1 MVFLVGSGQYKSKV
15 VQRRKSD
22 EPLTRSWV
30 AKAHMGRQ
38 GWPVSDPTDEP
49 LEFRLLKKIM
59 VVHCVL
65 WQKGARVHS
74 ALQFGA
80 YGAAQPQATQ
90 ITGANPHPP
99 QKTPTLAHEH
109 VIIMCVS
116 AK

>member
-1 MVFLVGSGQYKSKV
+1 
-15 VQRRKSD
+15 
-22 EPLTRSWV
+22 
-30 AKAHMGRQ
+30 MGRQ
-38 GWPVSDPTDEP
+38 GRPVSDPTDEP

-65 WQKGARVHS
+65 WQKGA
-74 ALQFGA
+74 LQFGA

-90 ITGANPHPP
+90 ITGANPRPP
-99 QKTPTLAHEH
+99 QKTATLAHEH

>member
-1 MVFLVGSGQYKSKV
+1 MVFLVGSGQYISKV

-38 GWPVSDPTDEP
+38 GRPVSDPTDEP
-49 LEFRLLKKIM
+49 LKFRLLKKIM

-80 YGAAQPQATQ
+80 YGAARPQATQ
-90 ITGANPHPP
+90 ITGANPSS
-99 QKTPTLAHEH
+99 TAENGNIGT
-109 VIIMCVS
+109 
-116 AK
+116 